1 MHRPPLLRGRW
12 VPTILTGAALL
23 AALAA
28 CSDNNSVMSPV
39 TSTTGFVETKLVA
52 DVATLG
58 AAALDTNLVNPWG
71 LAFGPTGILWVSN
84 NHSGTSTLYDSTG
97 IKQSRVVT
105 IPSSGSS
112 TGGAPTGI
120 VFNPTSDF
128 TIPGAGPALFI
139 FAGED
144 GTISAWNASTPA
156 AVLVADRSANEAVYK
171 GLATASAGGA
181 NFLYAT
187 NFKQNSVDVFD
198 VTFQLVRSF
207 TDPGVPAGFAPFGI
221 QNVGGQLYVTFA
233 KQLPPDNEDD
243 QPGAGNGYV
252 DVFNADG
259 TLAKRFASN
268 GTLNSP
274 WGIAIAPAGFGSFGG
289 DILIGNFGDGRIG
302 AYDPNTGN
310 FLGLLQDATNA
321 PIAIPGLW
329 GLVFGPGA
337 SSTTLYFSAGPND
350 EADGLLGTLK
360 AM

>member
-1 MHRPPLLRGRW
+1 
-12 VPTILTGAALL
+12 
-23 AALAA
+23 
-28 CSDNNSVMSPV
+28 
-39 TSTTGFVETKLVA
+39 VETKLVA
-52 DVATLG
+52 DVAALG
-58 AAALDTNLVNPWG
+58 AAAVDPDLVNPWG

-84 NHSGTSTLYDSTG
+84 NHSGTSTLYDSSGT
-97 IKQSRVVT
+97 KLSRVVA
-105 IPSSGSS
+105 IPSSNSS

-128 TIPGAGPALFI
+128 AIPGAGPALFI

-144 GTISAWNASTPA
+144 GTISAWNTSTPA
-156 AVLVADRSANEAVYK
+156 ARLVANRSASDAVYK
-171 GLATASAGGA
+171 GLAMASSGGA

-187 NFKQNSVDVFD
+187 NFKQNAVDVFD
-198 VTFQLVRSF
+198 ARFQFVRSF

-243 QPGAGNGYV
+243 EAGAGNGYV

-259 TLAKRFASN
+259 TLARRFASN

-274 WGIAIAPAGFGSFGG
+274 WGVAVAPTGFGSVGG

-302 AYDPNTGN
+302 AYDPNTGA
-310 FLGLLQDATNA
+310 FLGLLHDAANA
-321 PIAIPGLW
+321 PITIPGLW
-329 GLVFGPGA
+329 GLAFGPSAG
-337 SSTTLYFSAGPND
+337 STTLYFTAGPNE

-360 AM
+360 GM